1 MRYSSMTRPVMA
13 ITTFFP
19 TEDLQNS
26 CNRFIEPT
34 RSQIHYRLSG
44 PDRLGGFA
52 ELLSFLVGE
61 CYFNDPFQTRPSQLA
76 GNTTEHIPQAVLPL
90 EPDRARQNSL
100 SVQRNC
106 FDHLHRGSA
115 GGIVSR
121 SSFEKRDNFG
131 AAISG
136 AGHNAVELVPVD
148 QLGDGDAGH
157 R

>member
-34 RSQIHYRLSG
+34 RSQIHDRLSG

-52 ELLSFLVGE
+52 ELLSFLIGE
-61 CYFNDPFQTRPSQLA
+61 GYFNEPFQTRPSQLA
-76 GNTTEHIPQAVLPL
+76 GNTTEDIAQAILPL

-100 SVQRNC
+100 PIQRNR
-106 FDHLHRGSA
+106 FDHLDGGRAGS
-115 GGIVSR
+115 IVSR
-121 SSFEKRDNFG
+121 S
-131 AAISG
+131 
-136 AGHNAVELVPVD
+136 
-148 QLGDGDAGH
+148 
-157 R
+157 